1 MIEPAG
7 NAGRVNADRE
17 IADLLARLARD
28 VTHELRG
35 PVQSVVVNLEVL
47 RRRAAKGE
55 IADVENR
62 AAIVEEEVRRLHSL
76 ADAFVG
82 LVREPAA
89 APAIMSAAAMLA
101 VAGPLVHVIAKA
113 RHVAIDR
120 RDPPPDTLVRVRPEP
135 AALAIVRLVLAL
147 CENAGERATLVIEGD
162 TGSDTFTVSFELRP
176 AGDADGDSVT
186 AMVSESV
193 AAALPAANAWLLD
206 AGGTAT
212 LDAVSKNV
220 PARVRVMLHRAT

>member
-7 NAGRVNADRE
+7 TAARVNVDRE
-17 IADLLARLARD
+17 VADLLTHLARD
-28 VTHELRG
+28 VAHELRG

-55 IADVENR
+55 LADVENR

-82 LVREPAA
+82 LVHEPAD
-89 APAIMSAAAMLA
+89 APTIMSAAAMLA
-101 VAGPLVHVIAKA
+101 VAAPLVHVIAKA

-120 RDPPPDTLVRVRPEP
+120 RDPPPDTLVRVRPES
-135 AALAIVRLVLAL
+135 AALAIVRLVFAL
-147 CENAGERATLVIEGD
+147 CENAGERATLVIAGD
-162 TGSDTFTVSFELRP
+162 TGPDTFTVSFELRP

-186 AMVSESV
+186 AMVSETA
-193 AAALPAANAWLLD
+193 AAALPAANAWLLV

-212 LDAVSKNV
+212 LDPASSDGR
-220 PARVRVMLHRAT
+220 ARVRVTLPRAT